1 MIQLLLQKDSV
12 SRITLILMSSIPLP
26 RIFALFKTV
35 ASVLE
40 EVSRFREIAINLMIK
55 KIVVLRT

>member
-1 MIQLLLQKDSV
+1 LQKDSV

-40 EVSRFREIAINLMIK
+40 EVSRFREMAINLMIK